1 MKVADNTQNNKPSTS
16 RKVLGIGS
24 GIVVGLCP
32 LPVLLRDKITAS
44 LPKALESK
52 QRRLLVSAEEFDSFE
67 NIERYAEEI
76 ILNSGLK
83 DKKVE
88 IKNENSPKLLL
99 ARFNPKNNA
108 ILINERGFYPSV
120 FQEIGH
126 ALNFHAGGFSKFLLR
141 TKGICA
147 RIVPIIGISGL
158 FVKVLHTK
166 TDSKNKNIWE
176 KAKDIYSDNA
186 ALTLCSAYVPILLEE
201 GLASKKALKLAKP
214 YLTKAQQQKH
224 IKFLILS
231 FCSCLMIPILFA
243 SATNLGVY
251 TKNKI
256 VGKNQL

>member
-16 RKVLGIGS
+16 RKVLGIGA

-44 LPKALESK
+44 FPKALEHK
-52 QRRLLVSAEEFDSFE
+52 QRRLLAKAEEFDSYE
-67 NIERYAEEI
+67 NIEKCAKEI
-76 ILNSGLK
+76 ISNEGLTG
-83 DKKVE
+83 VE
-88 IKNENSPKLLL
+88 IKRDNSTKLLL
-99 ARFNPKNNA
+99 ARFNPKSNA
-108 ILINERGFYPSV
+108 IQINEKGFYPSV

-126 ALNFHAGGFSKFLLR
+126 ALNFHNGGFTKFLLR

-147 RIVPIIGISGL
+147 RVVPLIGISGL
-158 FVKVLHTK
+158 FVKVLHNK
-166 TDSKNKNIWE
+166 TDSKNKSAFE

-201 GLASKKALKLAKP
+201 GLASKKALKLSKP
-214 YLTKAQQQKH
+214 YLTKAQQEKH

-231 FCSCLMIPILFA
+231 FCSCLMIPVLFA